1 MALPRS
7 PVDAGAP
14 AVNIAA
20 LEASRLRACAL
31 GRRFATDDL
40 DEVLLAGAVAYAR
53 TYAGAFPF
61 MVMMR
66 RVSRRGLSQAQAIGV
81 LNCLRADVLH
91 SEPRRQVDVAGVP
104 DGCYAVENL
113 GGGIS
118 FFRFSRATAGS
129 RVGWVIVEQMAGDD
143 ARPRGHQR
151 PGGSYRGLLAELVAA
166 VAADPL
172 AAAVRY
178 GHERRICGVCGHQ
191 LTATESR
198 GRGIGP
204 VCGAR
209 LAVATACR
217 LDEGSGLAIG
227 VRMGRQS
234 ADTGS

>member
-31 GRRFATDDL
+31 GRRFVADDL
-40 DEVLLAGAVAYAR
+40 DEILLAGAVAYAR
-53 TYAGAFPF
+53 TYTGAFPF

-66 RVSRRGLSQAQAIGV
+66 RVSRRGLSQAQAVGV

-91 SEPRRQVDVAGVP
+91 SEPRRQVDITDVP

-118 FFRFSRATAGS
+118 FFRFDRATAGP
-129 RVGWVIVEQMAGDD
+129 RAGWVIVEQMAGDD
-143 ARPRGHQR
+143 LRPRGHQR
-151 PGGSYRGLLAELVAA
+151 PGRSYRGLLAELVAA
-166 VAADPL
+166 VAADPV
-172 AAAVRY
+172 AAAIRF
-178 GHERRICGVCGHQ
+178 GKERRICGVCGHQ
-191 LTATESR
+191 LTAADSR
-198 GRGIGP
+198 ERGIGP

-209 LAVATACR
+209 LAAVT
-217 LDEGSGLAIG
+217 
-227 VRMGRQS
+227 VGR
-234 ADTGS
+234 